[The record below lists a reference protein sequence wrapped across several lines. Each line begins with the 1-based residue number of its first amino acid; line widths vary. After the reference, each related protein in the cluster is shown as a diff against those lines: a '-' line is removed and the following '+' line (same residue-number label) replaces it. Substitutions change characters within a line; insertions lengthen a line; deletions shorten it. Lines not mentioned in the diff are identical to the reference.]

1 MMTQKEQERIY
12 KKASRNYN
20 REQRRK
26 EVDQRR
32 LIRKSQAESNEGLQA
47 FLKATAFGGYA
58 IILVIIL
65 ALLSSWMKLY

>member
-26 EVDQRR
+26 EVDRRR
-32 LIRKSQAESNEGLQA
+32 LIRKSQAESNEALQT

-65 ALLSSWMKLY
+65 GLLSSWMKLY